1 MESATRDICELA
13 TPTISTGHRRVQP
26 GLASSASLRLPS
38 ICPDPALPR
47 KNQERSSRA
56 DVGSALLAN
65 SAVVPFAIGTS
76 MRNTTGH
83 SPTRESSSR
92 TNRVTAS
99 PPVEGRPPFNRLA
112 VIRSKYEAR
121 NLPEGVIK
129 YLLALG
135 RSSTSTTYQSTW
147 NAWLDWCV
155 QRDQDPLSPALNAV
169 LTFLCSLAESGKAYR
184 TINVY
189 RSMLSVTVHK
199 IEGFDVGKH
208 PLVMR
213 LMKGISNLIP
223 PSAKSKLWVSQ
234 NFVAS
239 FH

>member
-1 MESATRDICELA
+1 
-13 TPTISTGHRRVQP
+13 
-26 GLASSASLRLPS
+26 
-38 ICPDPALPR
+38 
-47 KNQERSSRA
+47 
-56 DVGSALLAN
+56 
-65 SAVVPFAIGTS
+65 

-135 RSSTSTTYQSTW
+135 RSSTSTTYQSAW

-189 RSMLSVTVHK
+189 RSILSVTVYK

-208 PLVMR
+208 PLVVR

-223 PSAKSKLWVSQ
+223 PSAKYSEFWDVNIVIRL
-234 NFVAS
+234 
-239 FH
+239 